1 MTFWLDTENQRDGNY
16 EEKII
21 LPFINEKKDREKRAV
36 QAREVI
42 IVRYI

>member
-1 MTFWLDTENQRDGNY
+1 MENQRNGNY

-21 LPFINEKKDREKRAV
+21 LPFINEKKDGGWGEAV
-36 QAREVI
+36 QAREII

>member
-1 MTFWLDTENQRDGNY
+1 MENQRDGNY

-21 LPFINEKKDREKRAV
+21 LPFINEKKDRGEKTV
-36 QAREVI
+36 QAREII

>member
-1 MTFWLDTENQRDGNY
+1 MENQREENY

-36 QAREVI
+36 QVREVI